1 MLANVFAYHWVCRN
15 SWQPSWPTPVMTVKS
30 TRNVKL
36 IWLRDVEMV
45 YRPMT
50 CTNVNIQVVCRNVN
64 CQLFYPGDRAVHS
77 LSVVLDSVHLKHSA
91 CQTENIWTARNHM
104 GWMSILKYKANRGD
118 VYILT
123 CSSSRLKKKTHSSS
137 KKIMELTFH
146 WWRNL
151 LMHTNMLPSPY
162 VSVFLCTPH
171 FHYMVTRLRPCIGTM
186 MKLYEWIVRGWFMF
200 VCALMLR
207 SVIGYHHFHW
217 MNMNTTHL
225 LFSHTHSSSEHFF
238 STHMN
243 SGGAL

>member
-1 MLANVFAYHWVCRN
+1 MLTANFFILATGLSIHFPSYWTVCISNARHVKPKISEQPETTWVEWAFWN
-15 SWQPSWPTPVMTVKS
+15 T
-30 TRNVKL
+30 KL
-36 IWLRDVEMV
+36 IEGMCISWLA
-45 YRPMT
+45 
-50 CTNVNIQVVCRNVN
+50 
-64 CQLFYPGDRAVHS
+64 LLHG
-77 LSVVLDSVHLKHSA
+77 
-91 CQTENIWTARNHM
+91 
-104 GWMSILKYKANRGD
+104 
-118 VYILT
+118 
-123 CSSSRLKKKTHSSS
+123 LKKKTHSSS

-151 LMHTNMLPSPY
+151 LMHTNMLPSSY

-200 VCALMLR
+200 VCALMFR